1 MVCVR
6 FGMIMWNQNMEW
18 KAEEICTHIAKD
30 VETRFYTLVRPLSK
44 GKNEKVIGLM
54 KDELGRKIMTEFTA
68 LMPKT

>member
-1 MVCVR
+1 
-6 FGMIMWNQNMEW
+6 MIMWNQNMEW
-18 KAEEICTHIAKD
+18 KAEEICTPIAKD

-44 GKNEKVIGLM
+44 GKSEKVIGLM